1 MNPRTRRPLKLGLIL
16 PEAEWDMGGKTAGW
30 SDYVAMARLIED
42 MGFDSIWFVDHLLY
56 RGEAT
61 SIEQQGVR
69 ECWSILA
76 GLAAVTERVELGS
89 LVTPTSYRN
98 PAMLAKIVDTV
109 EEISA
114 GRIILGLGAGW
125 HGDEYRA
132 FGYPFDRLV
141 SRFEEAFTIIR
152 SLLVDGAVDFEGTY
166 YSARDC
172 ELRPRGPRPN
182 GPPIMIGSSGKRMLR
197 ITVPHVQMWN
207 AWLCAG
213 RSNADEVPALRALV
227 DSACRDVDRDP
238 ATLERTISIQVDPTG
253 TGKIPVSMAPDTATP
268 LSGSAQEIAAG
279 IRGFA
284 QQGITHLQMGLVPNT
299 IESIENCREIL
310 EELHR

>member
-213 RSNADEVPALRALV
+213 RSNADEVPALCELV

-279 IRGFA
+279 IRDFA